1 MCGGINDD
9 FKVANC
15 DSQFGVI
22 VFFCKFAAVF
32 FLIEKILKK
41 YE

>member
-22 VFFCKFAAVF
+22 VFFVNLQPF
-32 FLIEKILKK
+32 FLIEKIL
-41 YE
+41 

>member
-32 FLIEKILKK
+32 FNRKNIITI
-41 YE
+41 